1 MANNGNAPVVA
12 AVPFVAAAHEHVEPA
27 FVRSV
32 TLTAATQQL
41 DPIDIPSYG
50 YLRHVFLEI
59 TSASGVIGT
68 FAAGADFP
76 WNLIQSITLLDVNG
90 APIVGPIDGYALL
103 WANIAGGYA
112 YRQDP
117 RDSPWYSAAAPNP
130 AFCVRVPV
138 EISHFDGLGSLANQ
152 NSAAPYKL
160 QITVNSTAAVGTGA
174 FGTPPTLTI
183 RGWLEAWSLPNAT
196 DVRGRPQQQMP
207 PVHGTGQ
214 FWTTRRP
221 DTLAGSITVPINRV
235 GNLLRNII
243 FITRTA
249 AGVRDDT
256 VMPDPVIIN
265 WDGRQQFQ
273 WSQRYWQQTMF
284 EKLVDVTRDTG
295 VWLLPM
301 AHSNQNRN
309 GDDSPNLWWP
319 TVQAT
324 RMELTGTSASSG
336 SMQVVVN
343 DIQPVEVV
351 PAERYT
357 ENSDT
362 TFRAVAGPSAQQAA

>member
-1 MANNGNAPVVA
+1 
-12 AVPFVAAAHEHVEPA
+12 
-27 FVRSV
+27 
-32 TLTAATQQL
+32 
-41 DPIDIPSYG
+41 
-50 YLRHVFLEI
+50 
-59 TSASGVIGT
+59 
-68 FAAGADFP
+68 
-76 WNLIQSITLLDVNG
+76 
-90 APIVGPIDGYALL
+90 
-103 WANIAGGYA
+103 
-112 YRQDP
+112 
-117 RDSPWYSAAAPNP
+117 
-130 AFCVRVPV
+130 V

-160 QITVNSTAAVGTGA
+160 QITFNSTAAIGTGA
-174 FGTPPTLTI
+174 FGTIPTVTV
-183 RGWLEAWSLPNAT
+183 RGWLEAWSLPNAA

-221 DTLAGSITVPINRV
+221 DTLAGAITVPINRV

-273 WSQRYWQQTMF
+273 FSQRYWQQMMF

-324 RMELTGTSASSG
+324 RMELTGASASSG
-336 SMQVVVN
+336 SVQVVVN

-362 TFRAVAGPSAQQAA
+362 TFRAQAGPAPVAA